1 MKKGELESE
10 KKKNDAKKQ
19 QQDIKKRIRFR
30 KSTQKGAGAQQFSM
44 ESLTKNQT
52 CSK

>member
-1 MKKGELESE
+1 MQKNT
-10 KKKNDAKKQ
+10 KKNT
-19 QQDIKKRIRFR
+19 QDIKKLIRFR